1 LDLEKTY
8 QCLEEVA
15 DKLGISIR
23 YEDLSS
29 SEVVPSGGLCRVKGR
44 YFFIMD
50 TSKDLTQRIGA
61 LSQCLA
67 QMNLDGIYVMP
78 AVRALLE
85 RSDEEG

>member
-8 QCLEEVA
+8 QCLEELA
-15 DKLGISIR
+15 EKLGISLR

-29 SEVVPSGGLCRVKGR
+29 SEVAPSGGLCRIKGR

-67 QMNLDGIYVMP
+67 RMNLDGIYVMP

-85 RSDEEG
+85 QSDKEG

>member
-1 LDLEKTY
+1 VDLEKTY
-8 QCLEEVA
+8 QCLEELA
-15 DKLGISIR
+15 EKLSISIR

-29 SEVVPSGGLCRVKGR
+29 SEFTPSGGLCRIKGR

-67 QMNLDGIYVMP
+67 EMNLDGIYVMP

-85 RSDEEG
+85 PSDKEE